1 MAANGRLARVKNLEN
16 VAFCWWRNPASHL
29 PADRS
34 RPSPA
39 AGSVL
44 PPHVL
49 PARLASVRQRL
60 AFPYPLAR
68 VLPTRLASVH
78 RRLAFPY
85 PWLASSLPAL
95 FRRRRQLLP
104 PAVVARL
111 TRHTAASGRACRE
124 LSQGTLFCRTRQDR

>member
-16 VAFCWWRNPASHL
+16 VAFCWWRSRL
-29 PADRS
+29 S

-39 AGSVL
+39 ASSVL

-49 PARLASVRQRL
+49 PA
-60 AFPYPLAR
+60 
-68 VLPTRLASVH
+68 RLASVH